1 MKNLSDLLQ
10 IVLTYPGGFGFLLRL
25 LGVAALLLVASTGGK
40 VVAALWALRPRI
52 GFGFFFGGALILL
65 FVQVAGRQVAD
76 LMQLLLEP
84 PVYAEQYEALSE
96 DAKEAAFERVL
107 QQQVSPAEFAVV
119 RDMTRATAQKLGVQP
134 SDVYAVAAAECGLN
148 PFARNI
154 KNGRT
159 VAAGWIQ
166 FTATGC
172 QHVAGLQHDQVL
184 QACDRR
190 DVAAM
195 LAWSEQYLLAT
206 SAGRPLRGA
215 LDVYLCVFAPAL
227 VGAPDSR
234 VLYEG
239 YSNPAYYQN
248 VGMDGW
254 VRRADG
260 RIVRLIG
267 QCDGKITVGELNLRL
282 LYFTAKITK
291 E

>member
-25 LGVAALLLVASTGGK
+25 LGVAALLLVASSGGK
-40 VVAALWALRPRI
+40 LAAALWALRPRI

-84 PVYAEQYEALSE
+84 PVYADQYEALSE
-96 DAKEAAFERVL
+96 DAKEAAFEWVL
-107 QQQVSPAEFAVV
+107 QQQVSPQEFTIV
-119 RDMTRATAQKLGVQP
+119 RDITKATAEKLGVQP
-134 SDVYAVAAAECGLN
+134 SDLYAVAAAECGLN
-148 PFARNI
+148 PFARNVI
-154 KNGRT
+154 KGRT

-172 QHVAGLQHDQVL
+172 NHVPGLTHDQVVR
-184 QACDRR
+184 ACDRR
-190 DVAAM
+190 DLAAM
-195 LAWSEQYLLAT
+195 LTWSEQYLLAN
-206 SAGRPLRGA
+206 AKGRPLRGA
-215 LDVYLCVFAPAL
+215 LDVYLLVFAPAV
-227 VGAPDSR
+227 VGAPNGQ

-239 YSNPAYYQN
+239 WGNPAYYQN
-248 VGMDGW
+248 AGIDGW

-282 LYFTAKITK
+282 LYLTAKITK